1 MEQIKVRIKTGYF
14 VTVGSGLLS
23 RCGETVRAA
32 CSGDSVMIVTDS
44 NVAPLY
50 LATVQDSLNRAG
62 FCTQTFVLAA
72 GERSKTMTSLAELL
86 EEMAEA
92 GLTRTDC
99 VAALGGGIVGDLAG
113 FAAGCYMRGI
123 AFVQLPTTLLAA
135 VDASVGG
142 KTAVDLRAGKNL
154 AGLFHQPK
162 AVCIDTD
169 CMKTL
174 PKEIV
179 ADGIAEA
186 IKTAVL
192 SDADLLNCLE
202 AEEISKRY
210 EELIVRCVRYKA
222 GVVERDEKEQGER
235 KLLNLGHTVGHAIER
250 CSDYRIRHG
259 YAVAAGLA
267 VITGYAAAIGKMEEQ
282 TARRILAVLQRYGLP
297 TKTEFSAEQLAEVC
311 AVDKK
316 RSGDIVSIIVPY
328 EIGSCGIESVPVKQ
342 LKEIIRQGQEAV
354 QWISESIRQ
363 D

>member
-1 MEQIKVRIKTGYF
+1 MEQIRIRIGTGYS
-14 VTVGSGLLS
+14 VTVGNGILS
-23 RCGETVRAA
+23 QCGQTVREV
-32 CSGDSVMIVTDS
+32 CSGDSIMIVTDS

-50 LATVQDSLNRAG
+50 LASARDSLRRAG
-62 FCTQTFVLAA
+62 FQTYTLILAA
-72 GERSKTMTSLAELL
+72 GESSKTMDSLAQLL
-86 EEMAEA
+86 EAMAES
-92 GLTRTDC
+92 GLTRADA
-99 VAALGGGIVGDLAG
+99 VVALGGGVVGDLAG

-123 AFVQLPTTLLAA
+123 SFVQLPTTLLAA

-142 KTAVDLRAGKNL
+142 KTAVDLQAGKNL

-169 CMKTL
+169 CMATL
-174 PKEIV
+174 PSEIV

-186 IKTAVL
+186 VKTAVL
-192 SDADLLNCLE
+192 SGTDLMDCLE
-202 AEEISKRY
+202 TDDLSERY

-259 YAVAAGLA
+259 YAVAAGLS
-267 VITGYAAAIGKMEEQ
+267 VMVGYAAASGRMEIG
-282 TARRILAVLQRYGLP
+282 TARRILALLQRYGLP
-297 TKTEFSAEQLAEVC
+297 TDTGFSAEQLAKVC

-316 RSGDIVSIIVPY
+316 RSGDTVSILVPY
-328 EIGSCGIESVPVKQ
+328 GIGLCSIESVPVKQ
-342 LKEIIRQGQEAV
+342 LVGIIRQGQEAL
-354 QWISESIRQ
+354 QWIFGSIRQ